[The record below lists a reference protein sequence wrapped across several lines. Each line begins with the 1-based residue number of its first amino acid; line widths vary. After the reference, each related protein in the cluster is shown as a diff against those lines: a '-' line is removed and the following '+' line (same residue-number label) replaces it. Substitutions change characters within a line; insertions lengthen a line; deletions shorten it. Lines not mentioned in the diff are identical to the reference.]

1 MDFIGNQ
8 PQEITMTRF
17 TNLSSAVA
25 YERVQDM
32 MLAAERSRTVRDVPP
47 QDSHRTPRRRV
58 AWWHR
63 ATARIA
69 GV

>member
-1 MDFIGNQ
+1 
-8 PQEITMTRF
+8 MTRF

-32 MLAAERSRTVRDVPP
+32 LRAAERSRTVRDVSPH
-47 QDSHRTPRRRV
+47 DRHRTPRRRV